1 MYHNKNIRYYTTYM
15 KNIFIEA
22 TALTPQIVLNTNTG
36 EYSIVG
42 KSYPE
47 DGLVFY
53 KFMINYIDE
62 LIQNNTQTFTLTF
75 DLEYANTSSAKSF
88 ISIIYKM
95 QELKTAK
102 VIWIYEKEDDQIL
115 ELGTDI
121 ADLVSVPF
129 EFKIKKTR

>member
-1 MYHNKNIRYYTTYM
+1 M
-15 KNIFIEA
+15 KNIFIKA
-22 TALTPQIVLNTNTG
+22 TALTPQIVLNTSTG
-36 EYSIVG
+36 EFSVVG

-53 KFMINYIDE
+53 KFMLDYVEKI
-62 LIQNNTQTFTLTF
+62 IQIKVETFTLTF

-95 QELKTAK
+95 QELPNAK

-121 ADLVSVPF
+121 AELVNVPF

>member
-1 MYHNKNIRYYTTYM
+1 M

-22 TALTPQIVLNTNTG
+22 TALTPQIVLNTSTA
-36 EYSIVG
+36 EFSIVG

-53 KFMINYIDE
+53 KFMLDYVDE
-62 LIQNNTQTFTLTF
+62 LIQTNIETFTLTF
-75 DLEYANTSSAKSF
+75 DLEYTNTSSAKSF

-95 QELKTAK
+95 QQLPNAK
-102 VIWIYEKEDDQIL
+102 VIWIHEKEDDQIL

-129 EFKIKKTR
+129 QFKIKKTR

>member
-1 MYHNKNIRYYTTYM
+1 M

-22 TALTPQIVLNTNTG
+22 TALTPQIVLNTSTG
-36 EYSIVG
+36 EFSIVG

-53 KFMINYIDE
+53 KFMLDYVDE
-62 LIQNNTQTFTLTF
+62 LIHTNIETFTLKF

-95 QELKTAK
+95 QQLPNAK
-102 VIWIYEKEDDQIL
+102 VIWIHEKDDDQIL

-121 ADLVSVPF
+121 AELVSVPF
-129 EFKIKKTR
+129 EFKIKKIR

>member
-1 MYHNKNIRYYTTYM
+1 M

-22 TALTPQIVLNTNTG
+22 TALTPQIVLNTSTA
-36 EYSIVG
+36 EFSIVG

-53 KFMINYIDE
+53 KFMLDYVDE
-62 LIQNNTQTFTLTF
+62 LIQTNIETFTLTF
-75 DLEYANTSSAKSF
+75 DLEYTNTSSAKSF

-95 QELKTAK
+95 QQLPNAK
-102 VIWIYEKEDDQIL
+102 VIWIHEKEDDQIL